1 MRKLGVACGMLGALL
16 LVCAPARAAQEN
28 FETWLDEIRVEAAI
42 KGLAGGPVDEALARA
57 RYTNRVVELDRRQP
71 ELTQTFWRYFD
82 ARITSERVANG
93 QANLRAYEPLLR
105 QVYKRYGVPPR
116 VIVALWG
123 LESNY
128 GQSQGDFEV
137 ISSVATLAFDSR
149 RSSFFR
155 QQLFALLELMQ
166 RGDVSPDMLGSWAGA
181 MGQPQ
186 FIPTTLR
193 DYAVDFDGDGLRDVR
208 DSLPDVFAS
217 AANYLAANGWNEH
230 ASWGQ
235 EVWLDPGKFDYLE
248 TGLDVERP
256 VLEWQNLGVRNT
268 SGGDLASS
276 DLKASVLLPAGAKG
290 PAFLVFRNF
299 RSILRWNNSVLY
311 ALAVG
316 HLSDRIAG
324 GGLLTS
330 ARPTEELPISRYDV
344 LEMQSMLTR
353 LGFESGEPDGL
364 VGEKTRRA
372 IRMFQKSI
380 ELPADGY
387 PDAGLLEQLRI
398 RFVN

>member
-1 MRKLGVACGMLGALL
+1 MRKLGVACGMFGALL
-16 LVCAPARAAQEN
+16 LVGGSAHTAEEN
-28 FETWLDEIRVEAAI
+28 FESWLDGIRVEVAG
-42 KGLAGGPVDEALARA
+42 KGLAGGPVDDALARA
-57 RYTNRVVELDRRQP
+57 RHINRVIELDRWQP

-82 ARITSERVANG
+82 ARITSERVAKG
-93 QANLRAYEPLLR
+93 QANLRLYEPLLR
-105 QVYKRYGVPPR
+105 QVYERYGVQPG
-116 VIVALWG
+116 VIMALWG
-123 LESNY
+123 LESDY
-128 GQSQGDFEV
+128 GLSQGEFEV
-137 ISSVATLAFDSR
+137 VYSIATLAFDSR

-155 QQLFALLELMQ
+155 LQLFALLELMR
-166 RGDVSPDMLGSWAGA
+166 RGDVPPDMLGSWAGA
-181 MGQPQ
+181 MGQSQ

-193 DYAVDFDGDGLRDVR
+193 DYAVDFDGDGIRDLR

-217 AANYLAANGWNEH
+217 AANYLAANGWNER

-235 EVWLDPGKFDYLE
+235 EVWLDPAQFDYLE
-248 TGLDVERP
+248 TGLEFEKS

-290 PAFLVFRNF
+290 PAFLVYRNF

-324 GGLLTS
+324 GGPL
-330 ARPTEELPISRYDV
+330 AYQRPAEEVPISRYDV
-344 LEMQSMLTR
+344 VEIQSMLTT

-380 ELPADGY
+380 ALPADGY